1 MKNGL
6 QKIWFSEKSIFCLIV
21 ILLSVVMSII
31 SKSSAPFVA
40 ATAIVAPV
48 WTYTKAQIGV
58 AAIQSGLEVSNQT
71 PPPVPSLP
79 SPPPPPA
86 M

>member
-6 QKIWFSEKSIFCLIV
+6 QKIWLSEKSIFCLIV
-21 ILLSVVMSII
+21 ILLSCAMSLIL
-31 SKSSAPFVA
+31 KSAAPFVA

-48 WTYTKAQIGV
+48 WTFVKGTVGV
-58 AAIQSGLEVSNQT
+58 AAIQAGLEVSNQT
-71 PPPVPSLP
+71 PTTPSLP
-79 SPPPPPA
+79 SPQSPPA

>member
-6 QKIWFSEKSIFCLIV
+6 QKIWLSEKSIFCLIV
-21 ILLSVVMSII
+21 IFLSCAMSLIL
-31 SKSSAPFVA
+31 KSAAPFVA

-48 WTYTKAQIGV
+48 WTFVKGQVGV
-58 AAIQSGLEVSNQT
+58 AAIQSGLEVSTQMS
-71 PPPVPSLP
+71 PPAPSLP
-79 SPPPPPA
+79 SPPPPA